1 MQPTPVLLPGESHGQ
16 RGLAGYSPWGHKES
30 DKAEV
35 TQRICTS
42 NLNSFLDHLFPFLV
56 LGSTFSFTGEE
67 CVGLASGDGV

>member
-1 MQPTPVLLPGESHGQ
+1 MDRGAWRAAVHGVT
-16 RGLAGYSPWGHKES
+16 
-30 DKAEV
+30 KAEV
-35 TQRICTS
+35 TQCICTS